1 MLELKG
7 IVKEYKTSAY
17 SLKALKGIDIRFR
30 KKDFV
35 SILGPSGCGKTTL
48 LNIIGGLDNYTSGDL
63 LINRRSTKEYK
74 STDWDNYRN
83 HTIGFVFQSYNLI
96 MHLNVFENIELSL
109 KLSGISK
116 EEREQKV
123 FSVLEKV
130 GLSDKAKSLPNEL
143 SGGQMQRVAIAR
155 AIVNDPEIVLA
166 DEPTGALDSETSVQ
180 VLDLLKEISQDK
192 LVIMVTHNPELAERY
207 STRIIHLMDGMIT
220 DDSNPCLDLDESEE
234 IISSKKSS
242 MSFLTALKLSFK
254 NMLTKKART
263 ILVAL
268 AGSIGIIG
276 IALILAM
283 SHGFQKYIDDIQ
295 ESALSEYPLSIYSE
309 TVDYSFMN
317 DIIKDLNKSTD
328 EKIEEIEINNILS
341 QFGGAMD
348 QNVSVNNMVAFKEFI
363 ESNEELKDITLD
375 IKYTYNSRFYVYPDV
390 TNEEIDYW
398 DPVYPLPTIST
409 YNLRSLINWTEFI
422 DSENLLNNKY
432 DLVSGEWPK
441 EANEIVVILNAN
453 GQLSDLS
460 LYMLG
465 ERSLTN
471 LTNELSGNEDASL
484 QNTYQ
489 LDYFLGKKLKM
500 LVASDFYKLIEDEG
514 DGITA
519 KAIASYNKADDK
531 LLQLL
536 LKEGVT
542 TDLVISGVVKTKS
555 TSTTSF
561 SAFLGG
567 IGFNSSLYDLVID
580 ENSKSEVIEAQL
592 KSENINILNGKSFDD
607 DENVKNNYTY
617 KSILRALGYADKS
630 NPDSILIYASS
641 FDNKDRVLEIIDDYN
656 SKQTEENKI
665 KYTDE
670 LGILMNSVSEIV
682 NAVSYVL
689 IAFVSVSL
697 IVSSIMIGV
706 ITYISVLERTKEIG
720 VLRSI
725 GASKRD
731 VSRVFNAETLIIGFV
746 SGVMGIGISLLLLIP
761 INLII
766 KNLTKIAH
774 MGRLP
779 LAGAIILIVIST
791 LLTLIAGII
800 PSRIAAKKDPVK
812 ALRTE

>member
-1 MLELKG
+1 
-7 IVKEYKTSAY
+7 
-17 SLKALKGIDIRFR
+17 
-30 KKDFV
+30 
-35 SILGPSGCGKTTL
+35 
-48 LNIIGGLDNYTSGDL
+48 
-63 LINRRSTKEYK
+63 
-74 STDWDNYRN
+74 
-83 HTIGFVFQSYNLI
+83 
-96 MHLNVFENIELSL
+96 
-109 KLSGISK
+109 
-116 EEREQKV
+116 
-123 FSVLEKV
+123 
-130 GLSDKAKSLPNEL
+130 
-143 SGGQMQRVAIAR
+143 
-155 AIVNDPEIVLA
+155 
-166 DEPTGALDSETSVQ
+166 
-180 VLDLLKEISQDK
+180 
-192 LVIMVTHNPELAERY
+192 
-207 STRIIHLMDGMIT
+207 
-220 DDSNPCLDLDESEE
+220 
-234 IISSKKSS
+234 
-242 MSFLTALKLSFK
+242 
-254 NMLTKKART
+254 
-263 ILVAL
+263 
-268 AGSIGIIG
+268 
-276 IALILAM
+276 
-283 SHGFQKYIDDIQ
+283 
-295 ESALSEYPLSIYSE
+295 
-309 TVDYSFMN
+309 
-317 DIIKDLNKSTD
+317 
-328 EKIEEIEINNILS
+328 
-341 QFGGAMD
+341 
-348 QNVSVNNMVAFKEFI
+348 
-363 ESNEELKDITLD
+363 
-375 IKYTYNSRFYVYPDV
+375 
-390 TNEEIDYW
+390 
-398 DPVYPLPTIST
+398 
-409 YNLRSLINWTEFI
+409 
-422 DSENLLNNKY
+422 
-432 DLVSGEWPK
+432 
-441 EANEIVVILNAN
+441 
-453 GQLSDLS
+453 
-460 LYMLG
+460 
-465 ERSLTN
+465 
-471 LTNELSGNEDASL
+471 
-484 QNTYQ
+484 
-489 LDYFLGKKLKM
+489 M

-536 LKEGVT
+536 LKEGAT

-580 ENSKSEVIEAQL
+580 ENSKSEVIDAQL